1 MKQKKSSATARILAV
16 LALVGSV
23 IVLIAVVAANVGGGE
38 SGSGGRSHAQK
49 VQHEKQVQKKIP
61 ATYTIQSE
69 DTLTKI
75 AHETGVPVGK
85 IERLNPE
92 IDPQL
97 LIAGETIK
105 LK

>member
-1 MKQKKSSATARILAV
+1 MKKSSSATARILAV
-16 LALVGSV
+16 IALVGSV
-23 IVLIAVVAANVGGGE
+23 IVLIVVVAANLGGG
-38 SGSGGRSHAQK
+38 SSDQHGRTHAQK
-49 VQHEKQVQKKIP
+49 VKHQETVEKKIP

-97 LIAGETIK
+97 LIAGEQIK

>member
-1 MKQKKSSATARILAV
+1 MKKSSSATARILAV
-16 LALVGSV
+16 IALVVGV
-23 IVLIAVVAANVGGGE
+23 IALIVVISANTGGE
-38 SGSGGRSHAQK
+38 DSGHKGRTHAQK
-49 VQHEKQVQKKIP
+49 VKHQEKINKKIP
-61 ATYTIQSE
+61 ATYTIKSE

-97 LIAGETIK
+97 LIAGEQIK

>member
-1 MKQKKSSATARILAV
+1 MKKSSSATARILAV
-16 LALVGSV
+16 IALVGAV
-23 IVLIAVVAANVGGGE
+23 IALIVVVSANVGGDDSSSKGP
-38 SGSGGRSHAQK
+38 SHAQK
-49 VQHEKQVQKKIP
+49 VKHEEKVEKKIP

-69 DTLTKI
+69 DTLTSI
-75 AHETGVPVGK
+75 AHQTGVPVGK

-97 LIAGETIK
+97 LIAGEQVK